1 MPHDPATDRA
11 SLAALQQG
19 DTTALNRLIARW
31 QRPLISFAYRYV
43 QNSADAHDLVASVFV
58 RLYQQRTRL
67 RTDTNV
73 SAWLFTALTNLCH
86 NHHRWK
92 KRHPTIPLDPVKEP
106 GDDFSPAAPFATLAS
121 ELPGPAA
128 SLAHDELLDAVR
140 AAIGELP
147 HDLKVAML
155 LHHYENLSYREIADI
170 TRCSERGVETR
181 LYRAKQRLR
190 QILGEFIREASSC

>member
-1 MPHDPATDRA
+1 VPHDPATDRA

-31 QRPLISFAYRYV
+31 QRPLISYAYRYL

-58 RLYQQRTRL
+58 RFYQQRDRL

-92 KRHPTIPLDPVKEP
+92 KRHPTIPLDPVKDP
-106 GDDFSPAAPFATLAS
+106 QDDSAHSPFDAIAS
-121 ELPGPAA
+121 EMPSP
-128 SLAHDELLDAVR
+128 SSSVAHDELLDAVR
-140 AAIGELP
+140 AAVGELP
-147 HDLKVAML
+147 HDLKVTML

-170 TRCSERGVETR
+170 TNCSERGVETR
-181 LYRAKQRLR
+181 LYRARQRLR